1 MLQVKTTMRLAPALF
16 RITAGLSLFVCAPA
30 HAAEPN
36 TNQCLA
42 ASDASLK
49 AGNEHKLR
57 AERQELLICA
67 ASSCPGEIR
76 KECARRVEEV
86 NASIPTL
93 VFQAKDPSG
102 ADLSAVKVTMDGDVL
117 VEQLNGTALAVDPGE
132 HAFTFETAGQPTIE
146 KQLVVHEGEK
156 ERREAIQFGAP
167 TGDDVNHPTESAA
180 SGGHK
185 TQKIIAVVVAGVG
198 VVGLGLGGTFGVMAM
213 SRKDDAHKM
222 CPDACKDAEGQQAWK
237 DAKTAGTISTAGFIA
252 GGVLLATGAVLW
264 FTAGPSRTQVGI
276 GPGSVRLS
284 GSF

>member
-1 MLQVKTTMRLAPALF
+1 MRFAPALL

-30 HAAEPN
+30 RAAEP
-36 TNQCLA
+36 TTSQCLA

-49 AGNEHKLR
+49 AGNEHKLLS
-57 AERQELLICA
+57 ERQELLICA
-67 ASSCPGEIR
+67 ASSCPSEIR

-93 VFQAKDPSG
+93 VFQAKDPTG
-102 ADLSAVKVTMDGDVL
+102 ADLSAVKVTMDGNVL
-117 VEQLNGTALAVDPGE
+117 AEQLNGTALAVDPGE
-132 HAFTFETAGQPTIE
+132 HAFTFETAGQPTVE
-146 KQLVVHEGEK
+146 KQLVVREGEK
-156 ERREAIQFGAP
+156 ERRESIQFGSP
-167 TGDDVNHPTESAA
+167 SGDDVNHPTETVA

-213 SRKDDAHKM
+213 SRKDEAHKL
-222 CPDACKDAEGQQAWK
+222 CPDAACDTAAGSQAWK

>member
-1 MLQVKTTMRLAPALF
+1 MRFVPALF
-16 RITAGLSLFVCAPA
+16 RITAGLSLFVCVPA
-30 HAAEPN
+30 RAAEPS
-36 TNQCLA
+36 TSQCLA

-49 AGNEHKLR
+49 AGNEHKLLS
-57 AERQELLICA
+57 ERKELLICA

-93 VFQAKDPSG
+93 VFQAKDPTG
-102 ADLSAVKVTMDGDVL
+102 ADLSSVRVTMDGNVL
-117 VEQLNGTALAVDPGE
+117 AEQLNGTALAVDPGE
-132 HAFTFETAGQPTIE
+132 HAFKFETAGQPTVE
-146 KQLVVHEGEK
+146 KQLVVREGEK
-156 ERREAIQFGAP
+156 ERREAIQFGSPANE
-167 TGDDVNHPTESAA
+167 DVNHPTETVA

-198 VVGLGLGGTFGVMAM
+198 VVGLGVGGTFGVMAM
-213 SRKDDAHKM
+213 SKKDDANKV
-222 CPDACKDAEGQQAWK
+222 CRDACADAAGQQAWK

>member
-1 MLQVKTTMRLAPALF
+1 MRFVPAFL
-16 RITAGLSLFVCAPA
+16 RVTAGLSLFVCVPA
-30 HAAEPN
+30 RAAEPS
-36 TNQCLA
+36 TNECLA

-49 AGNEHKLR
+49 AGNEHKLLS
-57 AERQELLICA
+57 ERQELLICA

-93 VFQAKDPSG
+93 VFQAKDPTG
-102 ADLSAVKVTMDGDVL
+102 ADLSAVKVTMDGNVL
-117 VEQLNGTALAVDPGE
+117 AEQLNGTALAVDPGE
-132 HAFTFETAGQPTIE
+132 HSFTFETAGQPTVE

-156 ERREAIQFGAP
+156 ERREAIQFGSPAN
-167 TGDDVNHPTESAA
+167 DDVNHPTETAA

-185 TQKIIAVVVAGVG
+185 TQKIVAVVVAGVG
-198 VVGLGLGGTFGVMAM
+198 VVGLGVGGTFGIMAI
-213 SRKDDAHKM
+213 SKKNHAQDLCSTPQCNDA
-222 CPDACKDAEGQQAWK
+222 AGSQAWS
-237 DAKTAGTISTAGFIA
+237 DAKKVGNISTAGFIA

-276 GPGSVRLS
+276 GPGSVRLT

>member
-1 MLQVKTTMRLAPALF
+1 MRLAPALF

-30 HAAEPN
+30 RAAEPN

-117 VEQLNGTALAVDPGE
+117 AEQLNGTALAVDPGQ
-132 HAFTFETAGQPTIE
+132 HAFTFETAGQPIIE

-156 ERREAIQFGAP
+156 ERREAIQFGSPA
-167 TGDDVNHPTESAA
+167 GDDVNHPTETAA
-180 SGGHK
+180 SGGQK
-185 TQKIIAVVVAGVG
+185 TQKIIAVVVGGVG
-198 VVGLGLGGTFGVMAM
+198 VVGLALGGTFGVMAM
-213 SRKDDAHKM
+213 SRKDDAKKM
-222 CPDACKDAEGQQAWK
+222 CPGEACADTEGQQAWK
-237 DAKTAGTISTAGFIA
+237 NAKTAGTISTAGFIA